1 MKKQYLIWGLLA
13 LGLTAGA
20 VALYILREPP
30 PTKNRKEFAGIDPS
44 GVIDVNGKMT
54 TSDPTTIVPPREVLE
69 A

>member
-1 MKKQYLIWGLLA
+1 MKKQYWIWGILA

-20 VALYILREPP
+20 VALYVLREPP
-30 PTKNRKEFAGIDPS
+30 AETKGKEFIGIDPS